1 MKKILATG
9 RLTDRKANTTLTSVH
24 IDKDTLAWIEEN
36 SSGNKQLVL
45 NYIMQKGIEMIDAM
59 EDTVV
64 IENLKS
70 QA

>member
-24 IDKDTLAWIEEN
+24 IDKDVLAWVEKN

-45 NYIMQKGIEMIDAM
+45 NYLMQKGVEMIDEM
-59 EDTVV
+59 EGTIV

>member
-24 IDKDTLAWIEEN
+24 IDKDVLKWIEEN

-45 NYIMQKGIEMIDAM
+45 NYIMQKGIEMINNI
-59 EDTVV
+59 EETIV
-64 IENLKS
+64 IEKLKS
-70 QA
+70 Y